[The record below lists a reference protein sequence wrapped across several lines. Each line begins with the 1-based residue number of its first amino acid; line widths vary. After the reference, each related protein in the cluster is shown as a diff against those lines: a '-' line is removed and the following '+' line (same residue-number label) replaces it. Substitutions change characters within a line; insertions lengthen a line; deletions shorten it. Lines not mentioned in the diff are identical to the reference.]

1 MKKVLYIIII
11 LSFQTNTYANENQS
25 AVSQPNDY
33 LDYEETAGGGW
44 YIYKLNKNLNGIF
57 LGSILIGCSP
67 VSASLPVGLILSAY
81 RFGPIQIE
89 GGIAGD
95 ILFMSGVALLCVG
108 SIGMLINGIIFTS
121 ICNYNY
127 YYKVKELEMHRLAGW
142 LEKKSKKFMK
152 TAIPNIAVSGSSF
165 LITIAGIFMTAFG
178 YVKDLQPLIENQQ
191 YLTNIPKGRFIVS
204 DMYLVDGL
212 YVAGILLDIFG
223 AVGLGICLPMMIASL
238 AMYAWCK
245 GQARKF
251 TPDLSI
257 THDDKKSF
265 NEGYGVSVGMRVRI

>member
-1 MKKVLYIIII
+1 MKKALYILATI
-11 LSFQTNTYANENQS
+11 LIFSINIYANENQTKEPTQ
-25 AVSQPNDY
+25 QPNDY

-81 RFGPIQIE
+81 RFGLIDVE

-95 ILFMSGVALLCVG
+95 ILFMSGVAMLCVG

-142 LEKKSKKFMK
+142 LEKKSKKIME
-152 TAIPNIAVSGSSF
+152 
-165 LITIAGIFMTAFG
+165 AG
-178 YVKDLQPLIENQQ
+178 
-191 YLTNIPKGRFIVS
+191 R
-204 DMYLVDGL
+204 
-212 YVAGILLDIFG
+212 
-223 AVGLGICLPMMIASL
+223 
-238 AMYAWCK
+238 
-245 GQARKF
+245 
-251 TPDLSI
+251 
-257 THDDKKSF
+257 
-265 NEGYGVSVGMRVRI
+265 